1 MGTIAYNPTDDRLL
15 IYNIDSDTL
24 PQNTLDPVNM
34 VINPLVKYPGN
45 GLPAPVTGQRYLIVE
60 QIPRQI
66 DVWQPWTGLTAGANP
81 NDIIE
86 FDGTDWTISFDSG
99 APHDVEYVLN
109 LNTGVQYR
117 YVATEG
123 WQKAWEGWYN
133 QGDWRLII

>member
-1 MGTIAYNPTDDRLL
+1 
-15 IYNIDSDTL
+15 
-24 PQNTLDPVNM
+24 
-34 VINPLVKYPGN
+34 
-45 GLPAPVTGQRYLIVE
+45 
-60 QIPRQI
+60 
-66 DVWQPWTGLTAGANP
+66 LTAGANP

-86 FDGTDWTISFDSG
+86 FDGTDWTISFDSST
-99 APHDVEYVLN
+99 PHDVEYVLN